1 MITIQRHISAQN
13 PATSI
18 LSFRKNGFADT
29 KLLKQVLRQQYEQPR
44 DHDARREVEPTGAVA
59 EMTPAIAFPLL
70 ERHTDCVAA
79 LVVIESLVL
88 AIAAQLFHCALSI
101 LAD

>member
-1 MITIQRHISAQN
+1 
-13 PATSI
+13 
-18 LSFRKNGFADT
+18 
-29 KLLKQVLRQQYEQPR
+29 
-44 DHDARREVEPTGAVA
+44 
-59 EMTPAIAFPLL
+59 MTPAVAFPLL

-101 LAD
+101 LPDWKPTKINHGLKFPCFLNLTKLELDAAS